1 MYEVCDVY
9 TLHYITLHYVTLHYI
24 TLRYVTLRYIT
35 LHYVTFTIAF
45 FSCRPSRPRPG
56 PGHPATRP
64 PGHPPTRPPG
74 LSSTR
79 QPGHQASQ
87 RQPSRPAKPCFPCDA
102 KTSCRVLRYS
112 LLLLAQKPCFP
123 LLLRYSLFL
132 CTHRQTCCNV
142 TGSKFARAR

>member
-1 MYEVCDVY
+1 MY

-64 PGHPPTRPPG
+64 PGHPASLPPGNPATRPASGSRAGQPNRVF
-74 LSSTR
+74 LVMPRHHVVCYATR
-79 QPGHQASQ
+79 YCYWLKN
-87 RQPSRPAKPCFPCDA
+87 RVFPCCYATRSSYAPTDRLA
-102 KTSCRVLRYS
+102 AM
-112 LLLLAQKPCFP
+112 LLAQNLHVRADLP
-123 LLLRYSLFL
+123 LGR
-132 CTHRQTCCNV
+132 
-142 TGSKFARAR
+142 